1 MDGDWEEVGRLLLP
15 PPGPQALPTP
25 VSTFAFDNSQE
36 LLWCGN
42 QFGRVSSFYGNELQ
56 RYTSFKCGDGPVH
69 QLLFHEKGIIALGSK
84 SVHMAMRR
92 GPPIWHIT
100 HNDIKDLRCMSYTN
114 KGTGEIIVAGLQDQ
128 MFVID
133 VEKGVIT
140 KQIPTSDHYTMMRR
154 SRYICAATQR
164 GSINILD
171 PSDFRVIKV
180 WNAHSSL
187 IHDMDAQNDFIVSCG
202 CQLRQGQPYIL
213 DVMVNVFDLKN
224 MVASSPV
231 PFPAGAAY
239 LRMHP
244 RMSTTLIVVSQ
255 HGQMHIV
262 DLMNPNSSNIKQ
274 VSTMAYISMIEIAPS
289 GEALVLADAECNVH
303 LWGSPSRMRF
313 GDVSNPVEF
322 ADPEESHIEVDWS
335 PNTPLSSIGM
345 PYYREQLLSSWPSH
359 LIFETGAPPP
369 KIDQQFL
376 ASLKVTEWG
385 GYGRN
390 NRTSK
395 RNQVENTRTFE
406 KTPASLQAPKF
417 LSEKARE
424 ASHDG
429 TEERRLSS
437 ADDIGVGED
446 SSLALKADV
455 PVWYENVEIKY
466 SKFGVDDF
474 DFGYYNKTKY
484 SGLEI
489 HIPNS
494 YANPLLQILHFT
506 PLIRNL
512 ALQHTAT
519 RCVNELCLLCEM
531 GFLFDMLERAEG
543 SICQATNF
551 LKTFSYQPQAGPLG
565 LLEEDALGSSL
576 TTMLQGLNRFLLDRL
591 TQDWK
596 SILPQNSMFDQIL
609 ATSATTGI
617 RCMACRSE
625 HTRPGTTFVN
635 ELLYPLPKILVRNAR
650 AHKPSF
656 SQILKA
662 SVERE
667 TTSRG
672 WCSRCQRYQSLA
684 TKKTVHGV
692 PAVLM
697 LNAAVNSPEAKQ
709 FWAIPGWLP
718 EEIGI
723 IIDQG
728 QFFCYQGD
736 DLKLH
741 IQRGMHN
748 ITVYSL
754 VGVAAEIMSG
764 VNQKAHLVSLV
775 NVAHSL
781 PTKPEESRWHLF
793 NDFLVRP
800 IKAAEALTFNTTW
813 KLPSVI
819 TYQVKAYNNKIDDN
833 WKQTLDTKVLYM
845 DANANPVKTYRPLAF
860 PQEAP
865 VEGTIIAL
873 DTEFVSVR
881 RPEIE
886 VNAKGDRTTV
896 RPIVYAL
903 ARVSVVRCSGEDE
916 GLAFIDDYIHIRDTV
931 VDYLTE
937 YSGIRK
943 GDLDAGVSKHNL
955 VALKVVYKKLWIL
968 LNLGCK
974 FLGHGLKQDFRVLNV
989 HIPKAKVIDTID
1001 LFYSAS
1007 HLRRLSLSFLASYL
1021 LKEEIQLETHDS
1033 IEDARTALK
1042 LYKKFLEFQDAGILE
1057 LMIQDIY
1064 QNGRSMG
1071 FKAPAA
1077 RKDGHLIERT
1087 QTPDLPVEGAGA
1099 HHAVNVAATGP
1110 TTPVRK
1116 PVGLTP
1122 GTGST
1127 TFSSGWT
1134 PGKGGSGLGGSPLR

>member
-1 MDGDWEEVGRLLLP
+1 MYRRLLLP

-36 LLWCGN
+36 LLWAGN

-56 RYTSFKCGDGPVH
+56 RYTSFQCGDGPVH
-69 QLLFHEKGIIALGSK
+69 QLLLHDKGVIALGSK
-84 SVHMAMRR
+84 SLHMALRR

-100 HNDIKDLRCMSYTN
+100 HNEMKDLRCMSYTN
-114 KGTGEIIVAGLQDQ
+114 KGNGQVLVAGLQDQ

-133 VEKGVIT
+133 VEKGSIA
-140 KQIPTSDHYTMMRR
+140 KQIPTSDHYTMMKR
-154 SRYICAATQR
+154 SRYICAATQK
-164 GSINILD
+164 GTINIID
-171 PSDFRVIKV
+171 PADFRIVKV

-224 MVASSPV
+224 MIASSPV

-244 RMSTTLIVVSQ
+244 RMSTTVIVVSQ
-255 HGQMHIV
+255 HGQIHIV
-262 DLMNPNSSNIKQ
+262 DLMNPNSSKIKQ
-274 VSTMAYISMIEIAPS
+274 VSTMAYISMIDIAPS
-289 GEALVLADAECNVH
+289 GEALALADAECNIH

-313 GDVSNPVEF
+313 SDVSNPVEF
-322 ADPEESHIEVDWS
+322 AEPEDTCIELDWS

-359 LIFETGAPPP
+359 LVFETGAPPP
-369 KIDQQFL
+369 RIDQQFM
-376 ASLKVTEWG
+376 STLKVTDWG

-395 RNQVENTRTFE
+395 RNQIENTRE
-406 KTPASLQAPKF
+406 VKKMHASLQAPKF

-424 ASHDG
+424 ASTDG
-429 TEERRLSS
+429 AGDRRHSNSS
-437 ADDIGVGED
+437 
-446 SSLALKADV
+446 SSSEATTAIQSTGTKIDV
-455 PVWYENVEIKY
+455 PRWCYDRVEIRY

-474 DFGYYNKTKY
+474 DFGQVIVHYNKTRY
-484 SGLEI
+484 SGLEG

-494 YANPLLQILHFT
+494 YANSLLQILHFT

-519 RCVNELCLLCEM
+519 RCTNALCLLCEM

-543 SICQATNF
+543 STCQATNL
-551 LKTFSYQPQAGPLG
+551 LKTFSYQSQAGPLG
-565 LLEEDALGSSL
+565 LLEEDALGSSPS
-576 TTMLQGLNRFLLDRL
+576 TMLQGLNRFLLDRI
-591 TQDWK
+591 TQDWR
-596 SILPQNSMFDQIL
+596 SVAPQNPVFDQIL
-609 ATSATTGI
+609 ATSATTAI
-617 RCMACRSE
+617 RCIFCHGE

-635 ELLYPLPKILVRNAR
+635 ELLYPLPKNIPRNAR
-650 AHKPSF
+650 AHRASF
-656 SQILKA
+656 SQILKY

-684 TKKTVHGV
+684 TKKEIHSV

-697 LNAAVNSPEAKQ
+697 LNAAINSPEAKQ

-754 VGVAAEIMSG
+754 VGVASETISDL
-764 VNQKAHLVSLV
+764 NQKAHIVSLV
-775 NVAHSL
+775 NVGHSL
-781 PTKPEESRWHLF
+781 PTKPAESQWHLF

-800 IKAAEALTFNTTW
+800 IQAKDALSFDTTW

-819 TYQVKAYNNKIDDN
+819 TYQVKIYNNKIDDG
-833 WKQTLDTKVLYM
+833 WKKNLNTQLLYI
-845 DANANPVKTYRPLAF
+845 DSNSPNPVKTYRPLAF

-865 VEGTIIAL
+865 TKGTIIAL

-886 VNAKGDRTTV
+886 VNAQGDRTTV

-916 GLAFIDDYIHIRDTV
+916 GLPFIDDYIHIKDTV

-943 GDLDAGVSKHNL
+943 GDLDPGVSGHNL

-989 HIPKAKVIDTID
+989 HIPKSKVIDTID

-1021 LKEEIQLETHDS
+1021 LKEDIQVGTHDS

-1042 LYKKFLEFQDAGILE
+1042 LYKKYLEFQDAGILE
-1057 LMIQDIY
+1057 TMIQDIY
-1064 QNGRSMG
+1064 LNGRPMG

-1087 QTPDLPVEGAGA
+1087 ETPEL
-1099 HHAVNVAATGP
+1099 AVVDGSHIGPGSAP

-1116 PVGLTP
+1116 ATGLVP
-1122 GTGST
+1122 GSSST
-1127 TFSSGWT
+1127 TFSAGWT
-1134 PGKGGSGLGGSPLR
+1134 PGKGSSGLGGSPLR

>member
-1 MDGDWEEVGRLLLP
+1 MQVGRLLLP
-15 PPGPQALPTP
+15 PPGPNVLPTP

-56 RYTSFKCGDGPVH
+56 RYTSFKCGDGPVY
-69 QLLFHEKGIIALGSK
+69 QLLFHEKGVIALGAK

-100 HNDIKDLRCMSYTN
+100 HNEMKDLRCMSYTN
-114 KGTGEIIVAGLQDQ
+114 KGTGEILVAGLQDQ

-140 KQIPTSDHYTMMRR
+140 KQAPTSNHYTMMRR
-154 SRYICAATQR
+154 SRYICAATQK
-164 GSINILD
+164 GSINIID
-171 PSDFRVIKV
+171 PADFRVVKI

-202 CQLRQGQPYIL
+202 CQIRQGQPYIL

-244 RMSTTLIVVSQ
+244 RMSTTLIVISQ

-289 GEALVLADAECNVH
+289 GEAFVLADAECNIH

-313 GDVSNPVEF
+313 GDVSHPVEF
-322 ADPEESHIEVDWS
+322 TDPEETHIEVDWN

-369 KIDQQFL
+369 KIDPQFL
-376 ASLKVTEWG
+376 ATLKSADWG
-385 GYGRN
+385 TFGRN
-390 NRTSK
+390 RSTSK
-395 RNQVENTRTFE
+395 RYQVENTRTSE
-406 KTPASLQAPKF
+406 RTPASLQAPKF

-429 TEERRLSS
+429 TDERRLSN
-437 ADDIGVGED
+437 AHDVGVGD
-446 SSLALKADV
+446 DTSLKVDV

-596 SILPQNSMFDQIL
+596 SILPQNTVFDQIL

-635 ELLYPLPKILVRNAR
+635 ELLYPLPKIPVRNTR

-656 SQILKA
+656 SQVLKS

-697 LNAAVNSPEAKQ
+697 LNAAVNSAEAKQ

-781 PTKPEESRWHLF
+781 PTRPEENRWHLF

-819 TYQVKAYNNKIDDN
+819 TYQMKAYNNKIDDG

-845 DANANPVKTYRPLAF
+845 DTNANPVKTYQPLAF

-916 GLAFIDDYIHIRDTV
+916 GLPFIDDYIHIRDTV

-937 YSGIRK
+937 YSGIRA
-943 GDLDAGVSKHNL
+943 GDLDTGVSKHNL

-968 LNLGCK
+968 LNLGCR

-989 HIPKAKVIDTID
+989 HIPKSKVIDTID
-1001 LFYSAS
+1001 LFYSAAN
-1007 HLRRLSLSFLASYL
+1007 LRRLSLSFLASYL
-1021 LKEEIQLETHDS
+1021 LKEEIQLDTHDS

-1087 QTPDLPVEGAGA
+1087 MTPDLPVEGSGSGA
-1099 HHAVNVAATGP
+1099 HHAVNAVVGGGSGP

-1116 PVGLTP
+1116 PVGLAP

-1134 PGKGGSGLGGSPLR
+1134 PGKGGSGLSGSPLR

>member
-1 MDGDWEEVGRLLLP
+1 MNRGAVALVGRLLLP

-36 LLWCGN
+36 LLWAGN

-56 RYTSFKCGDGPVH
+56 RYTSFQCGDGPVH
-69 QLLFHEKGIIALGSK
+69 QLLFHEKGVIALGSK
-84 SVHMAMRR
+84 SVHMALRR

-100 HNDIKDLRCMSYTN
+100 HNQIKDLRCMSYTS
-114 KGTGEIIVAGLQDQ
+114 KGNTQILVAGLQDQ

-133 VEKGVIT
+133 VEKGSIA
-140 KQIPTSDHYTMMRR
+140 KQISTSDHYTMMKR
-154 SRYICAATQR
+154 SRYICAATQK
-164 GSINILD
+164 GTINIID
-171 PSDFRVIKV
+171 PAGFRIVKV

-213 DVMVNVFDLKN
+213 DVMVHVFDLKN

-244 RMSTTLIVVSQ
+244 RMSTTVIVVSQ

-262 DLMNPNSSNIKQ
+262 DLMNPNSSKIKQ

-289 GEALVLADAECNVH
+289 GEALALADSECNIH
-303 LWGSPSRMRF
+303 LWGSPSRIRF
-313 GDVSNPVEF
+313 GDVSNPVDF
-322 ADPEESHIEVDWS
+322 AEPEETHIEVDWG
-335 PNTPLSSIGM
+335 PDTPLSSIGM
-345 PYYREQLLSSWPSH
+345 PYYREQLLSCWPSH
-359 LIFETGAPPP
+359 LIFEIGAQPQ
-369 KIDQQFL
+369 KIEQQFM
-376 ASLKVTEWG
+376 STLKVTEWG

-395 RNQVENTRTFE
+395 RNQVESTRE
-406 KTPASLQAPKF
+406 VKKMHASLQTPKF

-424 ASHDG
+424 ASNDG
-429 TEERRLSS
+429 TGDQRHSNSS
-437 ADDIGVGED
+437 
-446 SSLALKADV
+446 SSS
-455 PVWYENVEIKY
+455 EITTAIQH
-466 SKFGVDDF
+466 
-474 DFGYYNKTKY
+474 YNKTRY
-484 SGLEI
+484 SGLEG

-494 YANPLLQILHFT
+494 YANSLLQILHFT

-519 RCVNELCLLCEM
+519 RCTNALCLLCEM

-543 SICQATNF
+543 STCQATNL
-551 LKTFSYQPQAGPLG
+551 LKTFSYQAQAGPLG
-565 LLEEDALGSSL
+565 LLEEDALGSSP
-576 TTMLQGLNRFLLDRL
+576 TTMLQGLNRFLLDRI
-591 TQDWK
+591 TQDWR
-596 SILPQNSMFDQIL
+596 SIVPQNPVFDQIL
-609 ATSATTGI
+609 ATSATTAI
-617 RCMACRSE
+617 RCIFCQGE

-635 ELLYPLPKILVRNAR
+635 ELLYPP
-650 AHKPSF
+650 P
-656 SQILKA
+656 
-662 SVERE
+662 
-667 TTSRG
+667 
-672 WCSRCQRYQSLA
+672 SLA
-684 TKKTVHGV
+684 TKKEIHSV

-697 LNAAVNSPEAKQ
+697 LNAAINSPEAKQ

-741 IQRGMHN
+741 MQRGIHN
-748 ITVYSL
+748 ITIYSL
-754 VGVAAEIMSG
+754 VGVASETIMG
-764 VNQKAHLVSLV
+764 Y
-775 NVAHSL
+775 SL
-781 PTKPEESRWHLF
+781 PNKPLESQWHLF

-800 IKAAEALTFNTTW
+800 IQAKVALAFDTTW

-819 TYQVKAYNNKIDDN
+819 TYQVKIYNNKIDDG
-833 WKQTLDTKVLYM
+833 WKKNMNTQLLYI
-845 DANANPVKTYRPLAF
+845 DSNPNPVKTYRPLAF

-865 VEGTIIAL
+865 TKGTIIAL

-886 VNAKGDRTTV
+886 VNAQGDRTTV

-916 GLAFIDDYIHIRDTV
+916 GLPFIDDYIHIKDTV

-943 GDLDAGVSKHNL
+943 GDLDPGVSGHNL

-974 FLGHGLKQDFRVLNV
+974 FLGHGLKQDFRVLNI
-989 HIPKAKVIDTID
+989 HIPKSEVIDTID

-1021 LKEEIQLETHDS
+1021 LKEDIQVGTHDS

-1042 LYKKFLEFQDAGILE
+1042 LYKKYLEFQDAGILE
-1057 LMIQDIY
+1057 TMIQDIY
-1064 QNGRSMG
+1064 LNGRPMG

-1077 RKDGHLIERT
+1077 KKDGHLVERT
-1087 QTPDLPVEGAGA
+1087 ETPEL
-1099 HHAVNVAATGP
+1099 AVVDGSPIRPGSVP

-1116 PVGLTP
+1116 AIGLVP
-1122 GTGST
+1122 GSNSS
-1127 TFSSGWT
+1127 TFSAGWT
-1134 PGKGGSGLGGSPLR
+1134 PGRGSSGLGGSPLR